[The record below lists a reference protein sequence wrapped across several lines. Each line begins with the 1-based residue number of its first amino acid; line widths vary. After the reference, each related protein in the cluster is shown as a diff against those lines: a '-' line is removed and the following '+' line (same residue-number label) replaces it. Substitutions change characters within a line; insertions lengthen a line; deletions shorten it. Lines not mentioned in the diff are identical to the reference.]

1 MLARCR
7 VLTFALVTI
16 LLVHSVAYAQDQ
28 GPGRIK
34 VVATFSIL
42 ADLARNVGGERTDVT
57 SLVGANGDVHVYT
70 PSPADAKAIADAK
83 IVIINGLGLEGWI
96 DRLIG
101 ASGTK
106 ATIVTATSGVTPRQV
121 AGADHGRT
129 ADPHAWQ
136 SVDNAK
142 IYVADI
148 RNALVKTDP
157 AGGAIYDAN
166 ARAYLAK
173 LDALDREVR
182 SIVARIPSD
191 RRKVITTHSAFR
203 YFGATY
209 GVEFIA
215 LEGLSTESESSAKD
229 VARIITRIKGQK
241 IPAVFLENVTDPR
254 LLDRIARET
263 GAKIGGTLYSDA
275 LTDAK
280 GQAPTY
286 IDAIRHNA
294 RELAAALTL

>member
-7 VLTFALVTI
+7 VLTFALFSI
-16 LLVHSVAYAQDQ
+16 LFAHTVAHAQDQ

-42 ADLARNVGGERTDVT
+42 ADLAGNVGGERTDVT
-57 SLVGANGDVHVYT
+57 SLVGPSGDVHVYT

-83 IVIINGLGLEGWI
+83 IVIINGLGLEGWM
-96 DRLIG
+96 DRLIR

-121 AGADHGRT
+121 EGVDHVRA

-148 RNALVKTDP
+148 RDALAKVDP
-157 AGGAIYDAN
+157 AGGATYEAN

-173 LDALDREVR
+173 LDALEQEVR
-182 SIVARIPSD
+182 SIVAKIPSD
-191 RRKVITTHSAFR
+191 RRKVITTHNAFR
-203 YFGATY
+203 YFAATY
-209 GVEFIA
+209 GFEFIA
-215 LEGLSTESESSAKD
+215 PEGLSTESEPSAKD
-229 VARIITRIKGQK
+229 VARIVTQIKAQK

-286 IDAIRHNA
+286 VDAIRYNA
-294 RELAAALTL
+294 RALAAALTL